1 MDRIPMSAAG
11 LDANTWLEVVVR
23 RVAPAG
29 GDMLVI
35 DLEHP
40 AGAALPSFTPG
51 AHVALRCGPDVV
63 RHYSLCGPVAAPA
76 IYRLGVKV
84 ERESRG
90 GSAWVRDNVAPGA
103 RVVIS
108 HPRNNFP
115 LVAGQ
120 SDYLFVSGGIGIT
133 PILPML
139 EALRASRQRARLVHL
154 CRSPAELAFED
165 VLRDVASFH
174 DVHLHFDSVAGAF
187 FDVEGELD
195 RSSAQTEVYCCGP
208 TPLMDVVRAHATL
221 HARADRYHFEFFNAS
236 PEPDGARSQFV
247 VILASTGR
255 EVPVGTDESIL
266 SALRD
271 AGLSLES
278 ECEEGVC
285 GTCAVRVLAG
295 TPDHRDHYL
304 TDAERAANDVI
315 LPCISRSQ
323 SLSLTLDL

>member
-1 MDRIPMSAAG
+1 MDRIAMSADIDTSA
-11 LDANTWLEVVVR
+11 WLEVVVR

-29 GDMLVI
+29 GGVLVI
-35 DLEHP
+35 DLAHP
-40 AGAALPSFTPG
+40 TGAALPPFTPG
-51 AHVALRCGPDVV
+51 AHVALRCGPDIV
-63 RHYSLCGPVAAPA
+63 RHYSLCGPADAPA

-84 ERESRG
+84 EPESRG

-103 RVVIS
+103 RAVIS
-108 HPRNNFP
+108 LPRNNFP
-115 LVAGQ
+115 LATGRA
-120 SDYLFVSGGIGIT
+120 DYLFVSGGIGIT

-139 EALRASRQRARLVHL
+139 EALRASGQRARLVHL
-154 CRSPAELAFED
+154 CRSPGEMAFED
-165 VLRDVASFH
+165 VLRDIASFH

-195 RSSAQTEVYCCGP
+195 RTRAQTEVYCCGP
-208 TPLMDVVRAHATL
+208 TPLMDLVHAYAAR
-221 HARADRYHFEFFNAS
+221 HARVERYHFEFFNAS
-236 PEPDGARSQFV
+236 PEPDAARSQFV
-247 VILASTGR
+247 VVLASTGR
-255 EVPVGTDESIL
+255 EIPVGADESIL

-295 TPDHRDHYL
+295 TPEHRDHYL

-323 SLSLTLDL
+323 SASLTLDL

>member
-1 MDRIPMSAAG
+1 MTGPAAD
-11 LDANTWLEVVVR
+11 LNAWLEVVVR

-29 GDMLVI
+29 GDVLVI

-40 AGAALPSFTPG
+40 AGSALPSFTAG

-63 RHYSLCGPVAAPA
+63 RHYSLCGPATAPA
-76 IYRLGVKV
+76 VYRLGVKI
-84 ERESRG
+84 EPESRG

-108 HPRNNFP
+108 YPRNNFP
-115 LVAGQ
+115 LVAGKP
-120 SDYLFVSGGIGIT
+120 DYLFISGGIGIT

-139 EALRASRQRARLVHL
+139 ESLRAARQRARLVHL

-165 VLRDVASFH
+165 VLCDVASFH

-187 FDVEGELD
+187 FDVERELD

-208 TPLMDVVRAHATL
+208 TPLMDVVHAHATR
-221 HARADRYHFEFFNAS
+221 HARVDRYHFEFFNAS
-236 PEPDGARSQFV
+236 PEPDRARSQFV
-247 VILASTGR
+247 VVLASTGR
-255 EVPVGTDESIL
+255 EIPVGADQSIL

-304 TDAERAANDVI
+304 TDVERAANDVI

-323 SLSLTLDL
+323 SPSLTLDL